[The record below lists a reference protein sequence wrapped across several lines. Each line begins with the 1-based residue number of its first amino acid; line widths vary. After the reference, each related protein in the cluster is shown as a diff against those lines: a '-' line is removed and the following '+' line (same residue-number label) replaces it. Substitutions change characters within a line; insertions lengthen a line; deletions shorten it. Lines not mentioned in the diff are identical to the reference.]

1 MHERALRSFSRI
13 SSSDIFFFL
22 VLSRGRGTD
31 GPGAGLAL
39 GGLLGA
45 PSEGAAGV
53 TLAAVAVTVT
63 VVVVVAVEVAV
74 EVTVA
79 VALEAPA
86 AGGGEMG
93 EVAASLVGGG
103 RGKGSITERVYI

>member
-1 MHERALRSFSRI
+1 MCVTIYSRSFSRI

-22 VLSRGRGTD
+22 VLSWGRGTE

-45 PSEGAAGV
+45 ASAGAAGV
-53 TLAAVAVTVT
+53 MAAAAD
-63 VVVVVAVEVAV
+63 VV
-74 EVTVA
+74 
-79 VALEAPA
+79 
-86 AGGGEMG
+86 GGEMG

-103 RGKGSITERVYI
+103 RGSITERVYI